1 MKFNRI
7 MYLHSNQYTRRIR
20 LSKPL
25 WLAVVFLT
33 LTPLGTHAAFK
44 QSITADQIRE
54 RYAQGT
60 VNILIV
66 PGHQPTEGG
75 TAFNSVYERELVVPI
90 ADRLAEFLS
99 QNPRFQV
106 LVART
111 GEVWHP
117 VLNAY
122 FETRASAIQAFIRTQ
137 LKEMNRQ
144 VSRGSIL
151 PQADQVAHNTASA
164 AAALQLYGLNRFA
177 NDYGYDIAL
186 HIHLNDYGG
195 RPAGE
200 VGAYDGFTIYIPDHQ
215 YSNGEA
221 SRAVAEAIARRL
233 NTFHATSTLPI
244 ENKGVVEDQDLIAIG
259 SNNTAKNAALL
270 IEYGYIYEPQIQ
282 NPATRETALADYAY
296 QTYLGLQDF
305 FHDPVEAAPGTVSL
319 PHSFIGVSARADSA
333 GPGVYA
339 LQSALRLL
347 GSYPAGGESLS
358 NCPVSGKAGPCT
370 TAAIRAYQRRHG
382 LEPTGQLG
390 PQTRRILLQELA
402 RAGISVGYTAGL

>member
-1 MKFNRI
+1 MVI
-7 MYLHSNQYTRRIR
+7 L
-20 LSKPL
+20 L
-25 WLAVVFLT
+25 V
-33 LTPLGTHAAFK
+33 LTPTGAQAAFK
-44 QSITADQIRE
+44 ESVTADEIRD

-75 TAFNSVYERELVVPI
+75 TAFHSVYERELVVAI

-99 QNPRFQV
+99 QNPRLQV

-117 VLNAY
+117 VLDDY
-122 FETRASAIQAFIRTQ
+122 FKSRASAIQTFIRAQ
-137 LKEMNRQ
+137 IKEMMRQ
-144 VSRGSIL
+144 LSRGRIV
-151 PQADQVAHNTASA
+151 PQPEQVAHNSAST

-177 NDYGYDIAL
+177 NDYRYDIAL

-215 YSNGEA
+215 YSNSEA
-221 SRAVAEAIARRL
+221 SRAVAEAIASRL
-233 NTFHATSTLPI
+233 NAFHATSTLPI
-244 ENKGVVEDQDLIAIG
+244 ENKGIVEDQDLIAIG

-282 NPATRETALADYAY
+282 NPITRETALADYAY

-305 FHDPVEAAPGTVSL
+305 FRDPVEATLGTVSL
-319 PHSFIGVSARADSA
+319 PHAFSGVSTHAGSA
-333 GPGVYA
+333 GSGVYA
-339 LQSALRLL
+339 LQAALHLL
-347 GSYPAGGESLS
+347 GSYPAEGQSLS
-358 NCPVSGKAGPCT
+358 DCPVSGKVGPCT
-370 TAAIRAYQRRHG
+370 IAALRAYQKKHG

-390 PQTRRILLQELA
+390 PQTRKTLLAELA
-402 RAGISVGYTAGL
+402 RAGIQ